1 VAVRNEFDD
10 FVAAVSSSSVFD
22 VDRRVAY
29 VDSSWSG
36 FAVFVWKSLAIA
48 NDLQHG
54 VVHIEQ
60 VIQN

>member
-1 VAVRNEFDD
+1 VAVRNEFGD

-22 VDRRVAY
+22 VDHRVAY

-36 FAVFVWKSLAIA
+36 FVVFAWKSLAIA
-48 NDLQHG
+48 NYLQHG